1 MSKSRLRAGRQ
12 PCLTDTLHRSKKP
25 PAIDSYGRLL
35 PVFFV
40 SLDLPLLNHNQ
51 AVLNRVFHACRAGR
65 RNDIIKVATFPRSR
79 DRGFYGQPNIARV
92 DSRFP
97 ARTMIH
103 RELMLIKSDMTYNYK
118 LCTINLWS
126 NLKITT
132 DRSRLR
138 AEPSGGTHRS
148 CWNAGKGAPIET
160 SRLMKPDNCE

>member
-12 PCLTDTLHRSKKP
+12 PCLTDTLHKSKKP

-79 DRGFYGQPNIARV
+79 DRGFYGQPNIARA

-138 AEPSGGTHRS
+138 SEPSGEPTEA
-148 CWNAGKGAPIET
+148 AGMLEKGHP
-160 SRLMKPDNCE
+160 LKPAD